1 MSAIEAFTT
10 ARGKWRDYVVANFE
24 FFDFRSDFVH
34 VAGEFVAH
42 DEVGTRFLVAAVDME
57 FTGDMTVRFDLFGRS
72 CLTGIVAMY
81 LPHSA
86 V

>member
-1 MSAIEAFTT
+1 MSAVEAFTT
-10 ARGKWRDYVVANFE
+10 ARGKWRNHVVTNFE
-24 FFDFRSDFVH
+24 FLHFRSDFVH

-42 DEVGTRFLVAAVDME
+42 NEVGAGFLVAAVDME